1 MSQANDTYTHGHHEA
16 VLRSHR
22 WRTAENSAAYLL
34 PHLRPGMSLLDVG
47 CGPGTLTADLAARV
61 APGEVLAVDVS
72 AEVIVEA
79 GAHARRVGATNLAFR
94 VGDFRAAGLAAG
106 SFDVVHAHQVLQHL
120 RDPVGAL
127 TEMRRLVRP
136 GGVVAARD
144 GDYSAMVWSPPDPLL
159 DRWREIYLAV
169 TRRNGAEANAGRRLL
184 SWAREAGFQEIEYST
199 SNWTFATPEIAA
211 GGRSCGPSARHRRP
225 SPTRRSSTGS
235 RPRRSWRRSQ
245 PPGDLGGRS
254 PTPSSSSSAA
264 RSSPAAETDQR
275 SGRASRRSRS
285 PISSGRRRRSVPSGW
300 AGARSPAG
308 RPQTAR
314 QTVTPARRPASTS

>member
-1 MSQANDTYTHGHHEA
+1 MIAWRMSQATDTYTHGHEEA

-47 CGPGTLTADLAARV
+47 CGPGPLTADLAARV

-199 SNWTFATPEIAA
+199 SNWTFATPGDRGWWSELWAERTTSSAFAHQAVEYGIATA
-211 GGRSCGPSARHRRP
+211 AELEEVAAAW
-225 SPTRRSSTGS
+225 
-235 RPRRSWRRSQ
+235 RSWGAL
-245 PPGDLGGRS
+245 PDAVFIVVGGEIL
-254 PTPSSSSSAA
+254 A
-264 RSSPAAETDQR
+264 R
-275 SGRASRRSRS
+275 G
-285 PISSGRRRRSVPSGW
+285 
-300 AGARSPAG
+300 
-308 RPQTAR
+308 
-314 QTVTPARRPASTS
+314 

>member
-1 MSQANDTYTHGHHEA
+1 MIAWRMSQANDTYTHGHQDA

-61 APGEVLAVDVS
+61 APGDVLAIDVS
-72 AEVIVEA
+72 VEVIAEA
-79 GAHARRVGATNLAFR
+79 AAHARKVGATNLTFT
-94 VGDFRAAGLAAG
+94 VGDFRSAGLVAG

-136 GGVVAARD
+136 GGMVAARD

-169 TRRNGAEANAGRRLL
+169 TRHNGAEADAGRRLL
-184 SWAREAGFQEIEYST
+184 HWAREAGFREIAFST
-199 SNWTFATPEIAA
+199 SNWTFATPADRGWWSELWGERTISSAFGQQAVEYGIAPAAELEEIAA
-211 GGRSCGPSARHRRP
+211 GWRAWGALPDAVFIVVGAEILAR
-225 SPTRRSSTGS
+225 G
-235 RPRRSWRRSQ
+235 
-245 PPGDLGGRS
+245 
-254 PTPSSSSSAA
+254 
-264 RSSPAAETDQR
+264 
-275 SGRASRRSRS
+275 
-285 PISSGRRRRSVPSGW
+285 
-300 AGARSPAG
+300 
-308 RPQTAR
+308 
-314 QTVTPARRPASTS
+314 